1 MLNSQ
6 KICIIGSGLTGLMIA
21 YLLSKFRLQIDIV
34 EQDFNKKKINPT
46 KIALSKSSLDE
57 LCRYGLKDIKKK
69 SNIIKN
75 IYLYDS
81 YSSISLKQDLH
92 FSVSNKKEA
101 LAYIIDSNTL
111 FSDIYKKLK
120 SLKNIN
126 FINKE
131 ISSINDE
138 KFFKEITFKD
148 LIKKN
153 YNLIIFASANN
164 LSLLSKFK
172 LRKVIDKSYY
182 EDAYVFN
189 LFHKKIS
196 NNSARQFFLKDG
208 PLAFLP
214 VSSVETSV
222 IWSIKNNSINKKY
235 VSNKKY
241 LSNFFNNHFKELFKE
256 IISISEINKFNLNYI
271 FNELKDSKRTLLF
284 GEIANKIHPI
294 AGQGWNM
301 TLRNIFSLIKVIKY
315 SINLGL
321 EIGNDIFIKKYLNE
335 TNLNNLAFATLID
348 GIRKIFDIKIDSYA
362 AIRKNTLS
370 NLDKNFFIKKNF
382 INIANKGLFI

>member
-6 KICIIGSGLTGLMIA
+6 KICIIGSGLTGLTIA
-21 YLLSKFRLQIDIV
+21 YLLSRFRLKIDIV

-75 IYLYDS
+75 IYLHDS

-92 FSVSNKKEA
+92 FSASNKKEA

-120 SLKNIN
+120 SLKNIY

-153 YNLIIFASANN
+153 YNLVIFASANN
-164 LSLLSKFK
+164 LSLLSRFK
-172 LRKVIDKSYY
+172 LRKVVDKSYN

-189 LFHKKIS
+189 LFHEKIS

-214 VSSVETSV
+214 VSSTETSV

-241 LSNFFNNHFKELFKE
+241 LSKFFNNHFKELFKE
-256 IISISEINKFNLNYI
+256 IISISEINKFNLNYS

-321 EIGNDIFIKKYLNE
+321 EIGNDIFIKKYLDE

-348 GIRKIFDIKIDSYA
+348 GIRKIFDIRIDSYA

>member
-21 YLLSKFRLQIDIV
+21 YLLSKFRLKIDIV
-34 EQDFNKKKINPT
+34 EQDFNKKKIKPT

-75 IYLYDS
+75 IYLHDS

-189 LFHKKIS
+189 LFHKKIP

-214 VSSVETSV
+214 VSSAETSV

-271 FNELKDSKRTLLF
+271 FNELRDSKRTLLF

>member
-75 IYLYDS
+75 IYLHDS

-126 FINKE
+126 FLNKE
-131 ISSINDE
+131 ILSINDG

-172 LRKVIDKSYY
+172 LRKVVDKSYN

-189 LFHKKIS
+189 LFHEKIS

-214 VSSVETSV
+214 VSSAETSV

-241 LSNFFNNHFKELFKE
+241 LSKFFNNHFKELFKE
-256 IISISEINKFNLNYI
+256 IISISEINKFNLNYS

>member
-6 KICIIGSGLTGLMIA
+6 KICIIGSGLTGLTIA

-46 KIALSKSSLDE
+46 KIALSKHSLDQ
-57 LCRYGLKDIKKK
+57 LYLYGLKDIKKK
-69 SNIIKN
+69 SNIVKN
-75 IYLYDS
+75 IYLHDS
-81 YSSISLKQDLH
+81 YSSISLKQDLQ
-92 FSVSNKKEA
+92 FSAPNKKEA
-101 LAYIIDSNTL
+101 LAYIIDGNNL
-111 FSDIYKKLK
+111 FLNIKKK
-120 SLKNIN
+120 IKNLKNIN
-126 FINKE
+126 FIKKE
-131 ISSINDE
+131 ILSINDD

-148 LIKKN
+148 LIKEN

-172 LRKVIDKSYY
+172 LKKVVDKCYN
-182 EDAYVFN
+182 ENAYVFN
-189 LFHKKIS
+189 LFHKKIT

-214 VSSVETSV
+214 VSSTETSV
-222 IWSIKNNSINKKY
+222 IWSIKNNSVNEKY
-235 VSNKKY
+235 VSNNNH
-241 LSNFFNNHFKELFKE
+241 LSKFFNNHFKELFNE

-315 SINLGL
+315 CENLGL
-321 EIGNDIFIKKYLNE
+321 EIGNDIFIKKYLDA
-335 TNLNNLAFATLID
+335 TNLNNFAFATLID
-348 GIRKIFDIKIDSYA
+348 GIRKIFDVKINSYA
-362 AIRKNTLS
+362 LIRKNTLS
-370 NLDKNFFIKKNF
+370 NLDKNFFIKNNF
-382 INIANKGLFI
+382 VNIANKGLFI

>member
-6 KICIIGSGLTGLMIA
+6 KICIIGSGLTGLTIA

-46 KIALSKSSLDE
+46 KIALSKNSLDQ
-57 LCRYGLKDIKKK
+57 LCLYGLKDIKKK
-69 SNIIKN
+69 SNIVKN
-75 IYLYDS
+75 IYLHDS
-81 YSSISLKQDLH
+81 YSSISLKQDLQ
-92 FSVSNKKEA
+92 FAASNNKEA
-101 LAYIIDSNTL
+101 LAYIIDGNTL
-111 FSDIYKKLK
+111 FLNIKKKLK

-126 FINKE
+126 FIKKE
-131 ISSINDE
+131 ISSINDN

-148 LIKKN
+148 LIKEN

-172 LRKVIDKSYY
+172 LRKVVDRSYN
-182 EDAYVFN
+182 ENAYVFN
-189 LFHKKIS
+189 LFHKKII

-214 VSSVETSV
+214 VSSTETSV
-222 IWSIKNNSINKKY
+222 IWSIKNNSVNEKY
-235 VSNKKY
+235 VSNNNY
-241 LSNFFNNHFKELFKE
+241 LSKFFNNHFKELFKE
-256 IISISEINKFNLNYI
+256 IISISKINKFNLNYS

-321 EIGNDIFIKKYLNE
+321 EIGNDIFIKKYLDE

-348 GIRKIFDIKIDSYA
+348 GIRKIFDIRIDSYA
-362 AIRKNTLS
+362 ATRKNILS

>member
-75 IYLYDS
+75 IYLHDS

-92 FSVSNKKEA
+92 FSVSNKKEG
-101 LAYIIDSNTL
+101 LAYITDSNTL

-172 LRKVIDKSYY
+172 LRKVVDKSYN

-189 LFHKKIS
+189 LFHEKIS

-214 VSSVETSV
+214 VSSTETSV

-241 LSNFFNNHFKELFKE
+241 LSKFFNNHFKELFKE

-321 EIGNDIFIKKYLNE
+321 EIGDDIFIKKYLDE

>member
-6 KICIIGSGLTGLMIA
+6 KICIIGSGLTGIMIA

-57 LCRYGLKDIKKK
+57 LCRYGLKDIRKK

-75 IYLYDS
+75 IYLHDS

-111 FSDIYKKLK
+111 FLDIYKKLK

-126 FINKE
+126 FLNKE
-131 ISSINDE
+131 ILSINDG

-172 LRKVIDKSYY
+172 LRKIVDKSYN

-189 LFHKKIS
+189 LFHEKIS

-214 VSSVETSV
+214 VSSAETSV

-241 LSNFFNNHFKELFKE
+241 LSKFFNNHFKELFKE
-256 IISISEINKFNLNYI
+256 IISISEINKFNLNYS

-301 TLRNIFSLIKVIKY
+301 TLRNIFSLIKIIKY

-321 EIGNDIFIKKYLNE
+321 EIGNDIFIKKYLDE

-348 GIRKIFDIKIDSYA
+348 GIRKIFDIRIDSYA
-362 AIRKNTLS
+362 ATRKNILS

>member
-6 KICIIGSGLTGLMIA
+6 KICIIGSGLTGLTIA

-46 KIALSKSSLDE
+46 KIALSKNSLDQ
-57 LCRYGLKDIKKK
+57 LCLYGLKDIKKK
-69 SNIIKN
+69 SNIVKN
-75 IYLYDS
+75 IYLHDS
-81 YSSISLKQDLH
+81 YSSISLKQDLQ
-92 FSVSNKKEA
+92 FAASNNKEA
-101 LAYIIDSNTL
+101 LAYIIDGNTL
-111 FSDIYKKLK
+111 FLNIKKKLK

-126 FINKE
+126 FIKKE
-131 ISSINDE
+131 ISSINDN

-148 LIKKN
+148 LIKEN

-172 LRKVIDKSYY
+172 LRKVVDRSYN
-182 EDAYVFN
+182 ENAYVFN
-189 LFHKKIS
+189 LFHKKII

-214 VSSVETSV
+214 VSSTETSV
-222 IWSIKNNSINKKY
+222 IWSIKNNSVNEKY
-235 VSNKKY
+235 VSNNNY
-241 LSNFFNNHFKELFKE
+241 LSKFFNNHFKELFKE
-256 IISISEINKFNLNYI
+256 IISISEINRFNLNYS

-321 EIGNDIFIKKYLNE
+321 EIGNDIFIKKYLDE

-348 GIRKIFDIKIDSYA
+348 TIRKIFDIKIDSYA

>member
-75 IYLYDS
+75 IYLHDS

-126 FINKE
+126 FLNKE
-131 ISSINDE
+131 ILSINDG

-172 LRKVIDKSYY
+172 LRKVVDKSYN

-189 LFHKKIS
+189 LFHEKIS

-214 VSSVETSV
+214 VSSAETSV

-241 LSNFFNNHFKELFKE
+241 LSKFFNNHFKELFKE
-256 IISISEINKFNLNYI
+256 IISISEINKFNLNYS

-362 AIRKNTLS
+362 ATRKNILS

>member
-75 IYLYDS
+75 IYLHDS

-126 FINKE
+126 FLNKE

-172 LRKVIDKSYY
+172 LRKVVDKSYN

-189 LFHKKIS
+189 LFHEKIS

-214 VSSVETSV
+214 VSSAETSV

-241 LSNFFNNHFKELFKE
+241 LSKFFNNHFKELFKE
-256 IISISEINKFNLNYI
+256 IISISEINKFNLNYS

-321 EIGNDIFIKKYLNE
+321 EIGNDIFIKKYLDE

-348 GIRKIFDIKIDSYA
+348 GIRKIFDIRIDSYA

>member
-57 LCRYGLKDIKKK
+57 LCRYGLKDIRKK

-75 IYLYDS
+75 IYLHDS

-138 KFFKEITFKD
+138 KFFKEIAFKD
-148 LIKKN
+148 LSKKN
-153 YNLIIFASANN
+153 YNLIIFASVNN

-172 LRKVIDKSYY
+172 LRKVIDKSYN
-182 EDAYVFN
+182 EEAYVFN
-189 LFHKKIS
+189 LFHEKIS

-214 VSSVETSV
+214 VSSAETSV

-241 LSNFFNNHFKELFKE
+241 LSKFINNHFKELFKE

-335 TNLNNLAFATLID
+335 TNFNNLAFSTLID

>member
-57 LCRYGLKDIKKK
+57 LCRYGLKDIRKK

-75 IYLYDS
+75 IYLHDS

-126 FINKE
+126 FLNKE

-164 LSLLSKFK
+164 LSLLSKYK
-172 LRKVIDKSYY
+172 LRKVVDKSYN

-189 LFHKKIS
+189 LFHEKIS

-214 VSSVETSV
+214 VSSTETSV

-241 LSNFFNNHFKELFKE
+241 LSKFFNNHFKELFKE
-256 IISISEINKFNLNYI
+256 IISISEINKFNLNYS

-321 EIGNDIFIKKYLNE
+321 EIGNDIFIKKYLDE

-348 GIRKIFDIKIDSYA
+348 GIRKIFDIRIDSYA
-362 AIRKNTLS
+362 ATRKNIIS
-370 NLDKNFFIKKNF
+370 NLDKNFLIKKNF

>member
-1 MLNSQ
+1 MPNSQ

-75 IYLYDS
+75 IYLHDS

-172 LRKVIDKSYY
+172 LRKVIDKSYN
-182 EDAYVFN
+182 EEAYVFN
-189 LFHKKIS
+189 LFHEKIS

-214 VSSVETSV
+214 VSSTETSV

-315 SINLGL
+315 FENLGL
-321 EIGNDIFIKKYLNE
+321 EIGNDIFIKKYLDE

>member
-6 KICIIGSGLTGLMIA
+6 KICIIGSGLTGLTIA

-75 IYLYDS
+75 IYLHDS
-81 YSSISLKQDLH
+81 YSSISLKQDFH

-172 LRKVIDKSYY
+172 LRKVVDKSYN

-189 LFHKKIS
+189 LFHEKIS

-214 VSSVETSV
+214 VSSTETSV

-235 VSNKKY
+235 ASNKKY
-241 LSNFFNNHFKELFKE
+241 LSKFFNNHFKELFKE
-256 IISISEINKFNLNYI
+256 IISISEINKFNLNYS

-321 EIGNDIFIKKYLNE
+321 EIGNDIFIKKYLDE

-348 GIRKIFDIKIDSYA
+348 GIRKIFDIRIDSYA
-362 AIRKNTLS
+362 ATRKNILS

>member
-6 KICIIGSGLTGLMIA
+6 KICIIGSGLTGLTIA

-46 KIALSKSSLDE
+46 KIALSKNSLDQ
-57 LCRYGLKDIKKK
+57 LCLYGLKDIKKK
-69 SNIIKN
+69 SNIVKN
-75 IYLYDS
+75 IYLHDS
-81 YSSISLKQDLH
+81 YSSISLKQDLQ
-92 FSVSNKKEA
+92 FAASNNKEA
-101 LAYIIDSNTL
+101 LAYIIDGNTL
-111 FSDIYKKLK
+111 FLNIKKKLK

-126 FINKE
+126 FIKKE
-131 ISSINDE
+131 ISSINDN

-148 LIKKN
+148 LIKEN

-172 LRKVIDKSYY
+172 LRKVVDRSYN
-182 EDAYVFN
+182 ENAYVFN
-189 LFHKKIS
+189 LFHKKII

-214 VSSVETSV
+214 VSSTETSV
-222 IWSIKNNSINKKY
+222 IWSIKNNSVNEKY
-235 VSNKKY
+235 VSNNNY
-241 LSNFFNNHFKELFKE
+241 LSKFFNNHFKELFKE

-321 EIGNDIFIKKYLNE
+321 EIGNDIFIKKYLDE

-348 GIRKIFDIKIDSYA
+348 GIRKIFDIRIDTYA
-362 AIRKNTLS
+362 ATRKNILS

>member
-6 KICIIGSGLTGLMIA
+6 KICIIGSGLTGLTIA

-46 KIALSKSSLDE
+46 KIALSKNSLDQ
-57 LCRYGLKDIKKK
+57 LCLYGLKDIKKK
-69 SNIIKN
+69 SNIVKN
-75 IYLYDS
+75 IYLHDS
-81 YSSISLKQDLH
+81 YSSISLKQDLQ
-92 FSVSNKKEA
+92 FAASNNKEA
-101 LAYIIDSNTL
+101 LAYIIDGNTL
-111 FSDIYKKLK
+111 FLNIKKKLK

-126 FINKE
+126 FIKKE
-131 ISSINDE
+131 ISSINDN

-148 LIKKN
+148 LIKEN

-172 LRKVIDKSYY
+172 LRKVVDRSYN
-182 EDAYVFN
+182 ENAHVFN
-189 LFHKKIS
+189 LFHKKIT

-214 VSSVETSV
+214 VSSTETSV
-222 IWSIKNNSINKKY
+222 IWSIKNNSVNEKY
-235 VSNKKY
+235 VSNKNY
-241 LSNFFNNHFKELFKE
+241 LLEFFNNHFKELFKE
-256 IISISEINKFNLNYI
+256 IISISEIKKFNLNYV

-315 SINLGL
+315 CENLGL
-321 EIGNDIFIKKYLNE
+321 EIGNDVFIKKYLDE
-335 TNLNNLAFATLID
+335 TSLNNLTFATLID

-362 AIRKNTLS
+362 LIRKNTLS
-370 NLDKNFFIKKNF
+370 NLDKNFFVKNNF
-382 INIANKGLFI
+382 VNIANKGLFI

>member
-75 IYLYDS
+75 IYLHDS

-126 FINKE
+126 FLNKE
-131 ISSINDE
+131 ISSIDDG

-172 LRKVIDKSYY
+172 LRKVVDKSYN

-189 LFHKKIS
+189 LFHEKIL

-214 VSSVETSV
+214 VSSTETSV

-235 VSNKKY
+235 VSNKKH
-241 LSNFFNNHFKELFKE
+241 LSKFINNHFKELFKE
-256 IISISEINKFNLNYI
+256 IISISEINKFNLNYS

-321 EIGNDIFIKKYLNE
+321 EIGNDIFIKKYLDE

-348 GIRKIFDIKIDSYA
+348 GIRKIFDIRIDSYA
-362 AIRKNTLS
+362 ATRKNILS

>member
-34 EQDFNKKKINPT
+34 QQDFNKKKINPT

-57 LCRYGLKDIKKK
+57 LCRYGLKDIRKK

-75 IYLYDS
+75 IYLHDS

-111 FSDIYKKLK
+111 FLDIYKKLK

-315 SINLGL
+315 SMNLGL

-335 TNLNNLAFATLID
+335 TNLNSLAFATLID

>member
-75 IYLYDS
+75 IYLHDS

-126 FINKE
+126 FLNKE
-131 ISSINDE
+131 ILSINDG

-172 LRKVIDKSYY
+172 LRKVVDKSYN

-189 LFHKKIS
+189 LLHEKIS

-214 VSSVETSV
+214 VSSAETSV

-241 LSNFFNNHFKELFKE
+241 LSKFFNNHFKELFKE
-256 IISISEINKFNLNYI
+256 IISISEINKFNLNYS

-321 EIGNDIFIKKYLNE
+321 EIGNDIFIKKYLDE

-348 GIRKIFDIKIDSYA
+348 GIRKIFDIRIDSYA
-362 AIRKNTLS
+362 ATRKNILS

>member
-1 MLNSQ
+1 MPNSQ
-6 KICIIGSGLTGLMIA
+6 KICIIGSGLTALTIA
-21 YLLSKFRLQIDIV
+21 YLLSKFKLQIDIV
-34 EQDFNKKKINPT
+34 EQDLKKKKIKPT
-46 KIALSKSSLDE
+46 KLALSKHSLDQ
-57 LCRYGLKDIKKK
+57 LRFYGLKDIKKK
-69 SNIIKN
+69 FNVVKN
-75 IYLYDS
+75 IYLHDS

-92 FSVSNKKEA
+92 FSTSNKKEA
-101 LAYIIDSNTL
+101 LAYIIDGNTL
-111 FSDIYKKLK
+111 FSDISKKIK
-120 SLKNIN
+120 SFKNIN
-126 FINKE
+126 FIKKE
-131 ISSINDE
+131 ISSINDN
-138 KFFKEITFKD
+138 KFYKEIIFKD
-148 LIKKN
+148 FNKEN
-153 YNLIIFASANN
+153 YNLVIFASANN
-164 LSLLSKFK
+164 LFLLSKFK
-172 LRKVIDKSYY
+172 LRKVIDKSYN

-189 LFHKKIS
+189 LDHKKII

-214 VSSVETSV
+214 ISKTETSV
-222 IWSIKNNSINKKY
+222 IWSIKNNSVNKKY
-235 VSNKKY
+235 VSSKKH
-241 LSNFFNNHFKELFKE
+241 LSKFFNTHFKELFNE

-315 SINLGL
+315 SENLGF
-321 EIGNDIFIKKYLNE
+321 EIGNDIFIKKYLDE

>member
-6 KICIIGSGLTGLMIA
+6 KICIIGSGLTGLLIA

-57 LCRYGLKDIKKK
+57 LCRYGLKDIRKK

-75 IYLYDS
+75 IYLHDS

-126 FINKE
+126 FLNKE
-131 ISSINDE
+131 ISSINDG

-172 LRKVIDKSYY
+172 LRKVVDKSYN

-189 LFHKKIS
+189 LFHEKIS

-214 VSSVETSV
+214 VSSAETSV

-241 LSNFFNNHFKELFKE
+241 LSKFFNNHFKELFKE
-256 IISISEINKFNLNYI
+256 IISISEINKFNLNYS

-294 AGQGWNM
+294 AGQGLNM

-321 EIGNDIFIKKYLNE
+321 EIGNDIFIKKYLDE

-348 GIRKIFDIKIDSYA
+348 GIRKIFDIRIDSYA
-362 AIRKNTLS
+362 ATRKNILS